1 MNKFGIFFE
10 PTEKLAQFI
19 NDCKKR
25 VGQALPNQAYCNHPP
40 HSTILCT
47 WLREIEKVI
56 LVLEELLSEEVPIP
70 YNVKESMCFYDDVL
84 TRGHTVAMKIND
96 ISSKMSDL
104 QIKVAEGLSNF
115 IDFNAAPKPSGFLLS
130 DPFRSSYEKFASPFV
145 GAHWIPHMS
154 IASLK
159 VEKDDPLLLSLLKSE
174 FKHGGFFNKVSLVEI
189 NGDIHSCIKTY
200 TLT

>member
-10 PTEKLAQFI
+10 PEEKLARFVK
-19 NDCKKR
+19 DCKKR
-25 VGQALPNQAYCNHPP
+25 VDQVLPNQAYCSHPP

-47 WLREIEKVI
+47 WLKEIEKVK

-70 YNVKESMCFYDDVL
+70 FSIKESMCFYDDAL
-84 TRGHTVAMKIND
+84 TGGHTVAMKIDD
-96 ISSKMSDL
+96 ISGRMADL
-104 QIKVAEGLSNF
+104 QVRITEVIYEF

-145 GAHWIPHMS
+145 GSHWIPHMS
-154 IASLK
+154 IASLG
-159 VEKDDPLLLSLLKSE
+159 VDKDDPLLLSLLKSE
-174 FKHGGFFNKVSLVEI
+174 FKHVGFFNEVSLVEI
-189 NGDIHSCIKTY
+189 KGDFHSCLKKY

>member
-1 MNKFGIFFE
+1 MKKFGIFFQPE
-10 PTEKLAQFI
+10 EKLSLFI

-25 VGQALPNQAYCNHPP
+25 VDQALPNQAYCNHPP

-47 WLREIEKVI
+47 WLREIEQVEF
-56 LVLEELLSEEVPIP
+56 VLEELLSEEVPIP
-70 YNVKESMCFYDDVL
+70 YNIKESMCFYDDAL
-84 TRGHTVAMKIND
+84 TGGHTVAMKIDD
-96 ISSKMSDL
+96 ISCKMADL
-104 QIKVAEGLSNF
+104 QVKVAEGLSTL
-115 IDFNAAPKPSGFLLS
+115 IDFRAAPKPSGFLLS

-145 GAHWIPHMS
+145 GAHWMPHMS

-174 FKHGGFFNKVSLVEI
+174 FKHVGFFNEVSLVEI
-189 NGDIHSCIKTY
+189 KGDIHSCIKTY